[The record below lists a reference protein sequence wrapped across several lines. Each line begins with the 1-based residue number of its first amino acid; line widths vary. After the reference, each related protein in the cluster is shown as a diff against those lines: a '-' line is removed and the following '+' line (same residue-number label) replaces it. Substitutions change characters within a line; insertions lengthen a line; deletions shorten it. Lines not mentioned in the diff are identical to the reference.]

1 MRKET
6 LVNIEGK
13 IHLGTLEELIKRR
26 FRTYPELER
35 NKVYL
40 KVADYFLDK
49 CNSYDPSHTIL
60 EEMTR
65 AYDETRLYLKKLK
78 CEMDEKKE
86 KSKEIMDSFRNED
99 F

>member
-1 MRKET
+1 MRKQT
-6 LVNIEGK
+6 LVNLEGK
-13 IHLGTLEELIKRR
+13 IHLETLRELIKRR
-26 FRTYPELER
+26 FRTYSEFER
-35 NKVYL
+35 TNVYL

-49 CNSYDPSHTIL
+49 CNKYDISHTII
-60 EEMTR
+60 EEMTK
-65 AYDETRLYLKKLK
+65 AYNETKVYLKKLK